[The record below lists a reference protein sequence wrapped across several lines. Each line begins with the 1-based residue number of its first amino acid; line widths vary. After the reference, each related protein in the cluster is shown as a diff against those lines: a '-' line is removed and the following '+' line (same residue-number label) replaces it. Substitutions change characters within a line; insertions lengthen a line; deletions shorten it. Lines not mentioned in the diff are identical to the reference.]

1 MSKRKGFTLIELL
14 VVIAIIAVLMAI
26 LMPALQRAK
35 KQVWGILCRSNLK
48 QYTLSSRM
56 YLDDHDGQFP
66 YSFSWLYSRNWS
78 GCRWHDEE
86 NNLTNKPEEAG
97 SLWPYLKDK
106 DIHVCPEFAVVTKMM
121 GCRNC
126 DDITTPIEP
135 QYSYCMNS
143 YLNGDAWGAIPSQY
157 RTNMENV
164 RNESQVVNPA
174 RVFFFSEENSWA
186 IPGLSNASIN
196 DNNLR
201 ALPNGSTDCFA
212 TYHRAPSRDLN
223 MGYANASFVDGHVE
237 EVSANPNPNTFIL
250 SWPSGAPIPDF

>member
-1 MSKRKGFTLIELL
+1 MHKRKGFTLIELL

-56 YLDDHDGQFP
+56 YLDDHDGDFP

-143 YLNGDAWGAIPSQY
+143 YLNGDAWGHGE
-157 RTNMENV
+157 R
-164 RNESQVVNPA
+164 
-174 RVFFFSEENSWA
+174 SE
-186 IPGLSNASIN
+186 
-196 DNNLR
+196 
-201 ALPNGSTDCFA
+201 
-212 TYHRAPSRDLN
+212 
-223 MGYANASFVDGHVE
+223 
-237 EVSANPNPNTFIL
+237 
-250 SWPSGAPIPDF
+250 